1 MQKKKTLVLTAK
13 VNCGI
18 IYELMRKQ
26 VAIRKGQLRE
36 FNGATVRVIK
46 KTNNNLW
53 LVGTHGQL
61 WGFAKEGDLYPLS
74 NAKTRAYEGAPTVL
88 QKVLGAVGLLS
99 VAVVVA
105 TITVLS

>member
-1 MQKKKTLVLTAK
+1 MFLVLTAK

-18 IYELMRKQ
+18 IYGLMRKQ

>member
-1 MQKKKTLVLTAK
+1 
-13 VNCGI
+13 
-18 IYELMRKQ
+18 MRKE

-46 KTNNNLW
+46 RTNNDMW

-61 WGFAKEGDLYPLS
+61 WGFAKEEDLYPVS
-74 NAKTRAYEGAPTVL
+74 NAKTSAYEGAPTVF
-88 QKVLGAVGLLS
+88 QNVLGAVGLLS

>member
-1 MQKKKTLVLTAK
+1 MTLVE
-13 VNCGI
+13 NCSI
-18 IYELMRKQ
+18 IYGLMRKSI
-26 VAIRKGQLRE
+26 AIRKGQLRE

-46 KTNNNLW
+46 RTNNDMW

-61 WGFAKEGDLYPLS
+61 WGFAKDEDLYPVS
-74 NAKTRAYEGAPTVL
+74 NAKTRAYEGAPTVF